1 MEIRYHGH
9 SCFEIV
15 GNQGRVLIDPFLTGN
30 PTADIK
36 TDDIKELDGILV
48 SHGHADHLGDA
59 IEISIRTGAPI
70 IGVYELALLCERA
83 GANTHAMHIGGKN
96 RFSFGTVRLT
106 QALHGSF
113 FEVPGNENGLEYAG
127 LACGFLLQMENK
139 WLYHAGDTG
148 LFGDMELI
156 GRRHP
161 LELAMLPIGDNFVMG
176 PEEAA
181 YAATLLRAKRVIPM
195 HYNTFP
201 HIMQDA
207 AEFNELLGRKFP
219 ESQGIALKPGE
230 VLRID

>member
-9 SCFEIV
+9 SCFEIS
-15 GNQGRVLIDPFLTGN
+15 GYGGRVLIDPFLTGN
-30 PTADIK
+30 PKADIK
-36 TDDIKELDGILV
+36 AEDIQQLDGILV

-59 IEISIRTGAPI
+59 IEISKRTGAPI
-70 IGVYELALLCERA
+70 IGVYEMALFCERC
-83 GANTHAMHIGGKN
+83 GARAHAMHIGGKHE
-96 RFSFGTVRLT
+96 FTFGTVRLT

-113 FEVPGNENGLEYAG
+113 FEVPGSENNFEYAG
-127 LACGFLLQMENK
+127 LACGFLLQMEGK

-176 PEEAA
+176 QEEAA

-195 HYNTFP
+195 HYNTFSN
-201 HIMQDA
+201 IKQDPN
-207 AEFNELLGRKFP
+207 EFNEMLRRKFP

-230 VLRID
+230 ILRID